1 MRLEPW
7 ITNISI
13 LSNSYAVV
21 EAAYQI
27 EHLAQQPAIFL
38 PKGPM
43 NFNKPLL
50 AYVRRGKILKVTS
63 TLRPFL
69 YPRWVPHAVPYFNWQ
84 SYHKWHKGSRHGPRS
99 GIGRKWNSPALTTSY
114 IIRRIRNISYP
125 ISIARAFKIYIMR
138 YMEQTLVHLRFK
150 YPGS

>member
-1 MRLEPW
+1 MPCLQFHIIWTIIELERGQFCSVRKCAEVRNIPVLRN
-7 ITNISI
+7 IPVKYVISI

-63 TLRPFL
+63 TLRPSVL
-69 YPRWVPHAVPYFNWQ
+69 NRPA
-84 SYHKWHKGSRHGPRS
+84 GPAEGYAGAGL
-99 GIGRKWNSPALTTSY
+99 GIE
-114 IIRRIRNISYP
+114 I
-125 ISIARAFKIYIMR
+125 
-138 YMEQTLVHLRFK
+138 
-150 YPGS
+150 